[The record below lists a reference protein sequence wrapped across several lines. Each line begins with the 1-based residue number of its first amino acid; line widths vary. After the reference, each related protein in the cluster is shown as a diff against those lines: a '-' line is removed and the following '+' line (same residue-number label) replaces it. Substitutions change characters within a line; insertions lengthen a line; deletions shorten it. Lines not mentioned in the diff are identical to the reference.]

1 MIGMDDVIISVCKRV
16 DDVVDVRNNVT
27 VNDVVDVLSVNADN

>member
-1 MIGMDDVIISVCKRV
+1 MIGMDDVIISVCNRV

-27 VNDVVDVLSVNADN
+27 VNDVVDVLSVNADD

>member
-1 MIGMDDVIISVCKRV
+1 MIGMDDVIISVCNRV
-16 DDVVDVRNNVT
+16 DDVVDVCNNVT

>member
-1 MIGMDDVIISVCKRV
+1 MDDVIISVCNRV

-27 VNDVVDVLSVNADN
+27 VNDVVDVLSVNADD

>member
-1 MIGMDDVIISVCKRV
+1 MIGMDDVIISVCNRV

-27 VNDVVDVLSVNADN
+27 VNDVVDVLSMNADN

>member
-1 MIGMDDVIISVCKRV
+1 MIGMDDVIISVCNRV

-27 VNDVVDVLSVNADN
+27 VNDVIDVLSVNADD

>member
-1 MIGMDDVIISVCKRV
+1 MIGMDDVIISVCNRV